1 MKKAQP
7 WLLLTVVIIG
17 MALAM
22 YLQGRLWI
30 CACGYVL
37 FWSGDINGTGNSQ
50 HVFDPYTFTH
60 VIHGFLFFAAIQLL
74 WPRLGEDWKLAGAV
88 SLEAVWEM
96 IENSS
101 YVINRYRAETI
112 ALGYTGDTILNSMG
126 DLLACAL
133 GIMLARRL
141 GLGRTLVLGLAIEA
155 VLLVTVRD
163 NLLLNILMLLYP
175 IDAIRTWQS
184 GH

>member
-1 MKKAQP
+1 MKNLP
-7 WLLLTVVIIG
+7 WLFLTAAIIV

-37 FWSGDINGTGNSQ
+37 PWSGDINGPGNSQ

-60 VIHGFLFFAAIQLL
+60 VIHGFLFFAGIQLL
-74 WPRLGEDWKLAGAV
+74 WPRIDETWKFAAAL

-101 YVINRYRAETI
+101 YVINRYRSETLAI
-112 ALGYTGDTILNSMG
+112 GYTGDTIVNSIG

-133 GIMLARRL
+133 GIILARRL
-141 GLGRTLVLGLAIEA
+141 GVRRTVVLALAIEA
-155 VLLVTVRD
+155 ILLVTVRD

-175 IDAIRTWQS
+175 IEAIRAWQS